1 MPDLRIQTAKD
12 NGDLPTDHGQDY
24 RFITVEEVRAELN
37 IKSIKDSKILK
48 LYYEQFKKE
57 FNRPSVF
64 ENSRSQDS

>member
-12 NGDLPTDHGQDY
+12 NGDLPKDQDY
-24 RFITVEEVRAELN
+24 KEITLEQAINPTV
-37 IKSIKDSKILK
+37 IK

-64 ENSRSQDS
+64 EKSRSQDC

>member
-12 NGDLPTDHGQDY
+12 NGDLPKDQDY
-24 RFITVEEVRAELN
+24 KEITLEQAINPTL
-37 IKSIKDSKILK
+37 IK

-64 ENSRSQDS
+64 EKNRGQDK

>member
-12 NGDLPTDHGQDY
+12 NGDLPKDQDY
-24 RFITVEEVRAELN
+24 KEITLEQATNPTLLN
-37 IKSIKDSKILK
+37 

-64 ENSRSQDS
+64 EKNNGQDK

>member
-12 NGDLPTDHGQDY
+12 NGDLPKDQDY
-24 RFITVEEVRAELN
+24 KEITLEQAINPTL
-37 IKSIKDSKILK
+37 IK

-64 ENSRSQDS
+64 EKGRSQDC

>member
-64 ENSRSQDS
+64 EKGRSQDS

>member
-12 NGDLPTDHGQDY
+12 NGDLPKDQDY
-24 RFITVEEVRAELN
+24 KEITLEQATNPTL
-37 IKSIKDSKILK
+37 IK

-64 ENSRSQDS
+64 EKGRSQDC

>member
-12 NGDLPTDHGQDY
+12 NGDWSKDNKQDY
-24 RFITVEEVRAELN
+24 KEITLEQATNPTL
-37 IKSIKDSKILK
+37 IK

-64 ENSRSQDS
+64 EKNNGQK

>member
-12 NGDLPTDHGQDY
+12 NGDLPKDQDY
-24 RFITVEEVRAELN
+24 KEITLEQATNPTL
-37 IKSIKDSKILK
+37 IK

-64 ENSRSQDS
+64 EKDRG

>member
-12 NGDLPTDHGQDY
+12 NGDWSKDHKQDY
-24 RFITVEEVRAELN
+24 RFITAEEVQAELH

-64 ENSRSQDS
+64 EKNNGQ

>member
-12 NGDLPTDHGQDY
+12 NGDWSKVHGQDY
-24 RFITVEEVRAELN
+24 RLITVEEVQAELY
-37 IKSIKDSKILK
+37 IKSINDSKILK

-64 ENSRSQDS
+64 EKNNGQK

>member
-12 NGDLPTDHGQDY
+12 NGDLPKDHGQDY
-24 RFITVEEVRAELN
+24 KELTLEDAINPTV
-37 IKSIKDSKILK
+37 IKA
-48 LYYEQFKKE
+48 YYEQFKKE